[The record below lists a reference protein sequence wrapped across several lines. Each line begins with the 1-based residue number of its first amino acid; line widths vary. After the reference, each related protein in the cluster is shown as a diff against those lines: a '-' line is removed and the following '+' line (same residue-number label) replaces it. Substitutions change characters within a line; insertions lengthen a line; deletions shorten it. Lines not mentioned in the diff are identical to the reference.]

1 MPKNFKLDLPRLIV
15 LVLLGAN
22 LIVGW
27 FVYAPFGGSAEEM
40 AARLRALRTQARDRG
55 NALERTR
62 QLTAK
67 MDRGRNEGDQ
77 FLNTYFLIRS
87 TTYSTVVDE
96 LSGMAKRAGVK
107 VREHGF
113 VEDPVEGSNDLS
125 MLSVNGNY
133 EGTYADLLHFL
144 QEVDQAPR
152 LLIIEAVS
160 ASPQQ
165 GTGVLNINLRA
176 NTFVREAPL
185 PVLAQSPGGAR

>member
-15 LVLLGAN
+15 LVLLGLN
-22 LIVGW
+22 LVAGW
-27 FVYAPFGGSAEEM
+27 FVYAPWGGSAGEM
-40 AARLRALRTQARDRG
+40 EAQLRALRSQARDR
-55 NALERTR
+55 NSSLERTR
-62 QLTAK
+62 QLTAN
-67 MDRGRNEGDQ
+67 MDRGRSEGDQ
-77 FLNTYFLIRS
+77 FLTTYFLNRS

-113 VEDPVEGSNDLS
+113 IEDPVEGSNELS

-144 QEVDQAPR
+144 QEVDKAPR

-165 GTGVLNINLRA
+165 GTGVLNINMRA
-176 NTFVREAPL
+176 NTFVREAAL
-185 PVLAQSPGGAR
+185 PVLAQNPGGAR

>member
-15 LVLLGAN
+15 LVLLGLN
-22 LIVGW
+22 LVAGW
-27 FVYAPFGGSAEEM
+27 FVYAPFGGSAGEM
-40 AARLRALRTQARDRG
+40 EAQLGSLRTQARDRSSS
-55 NALERTR
+55 LERTR
-62 QLTAK
+62 QLTTK
-67 MDRGRNEGDQ
+67 MDRGRSEGDQ
-77 FLNTYFLIRS
+77 FLSTYFLNRS

-96 LSGMAKRAGVK
+96 LSGMARRAGVK

-113 VEDPVEGSNDLS
+113 IEDPVEGSNELS

-144 QEVDQAPR
+144 QEVDKAPR

-165 GTGVLNINLRA
+165 GTGVLNINMRA
-176 NTFVREAPL
+176 NTFVREAAL
-185 PVLAQSPGGAR
+185 PVLAQNPGGAR

>member
-15 LVLLGAN
+15 LVLLGLN
-22 LIVGW
+22 LVAGW
-27 FVYAPFGGSAEEM
+27 FVYAPWGGSAGEM
-40 AARLRALRTQARDRG
+40 EAQLRALRSQARDR
-55 NALERTR
+55 NSSLERTR

-67 MDRGRNEGDQ
+67 MDRGRSEGDQ
-77 FLNTYFLIRS
+77 FLTTYFLNRS
-87 TTYSTVVDE
+87 PTYSTVVDE

-113 VEDPVEGSNDLS
+113 IEDPVEGSNELS

-144 QEVDQAPR
+144 QEVDKAPR

-165 GTGVLNINLRA
+165 GTGVLNINMRA
-176 NTFVREAPL
+176 NTFVREAAL
-185 PVLAQSPGGAR
+185 PVLAQNPGGAR

>member
-15 LVLLGAN
+15 LVLLGLN
-22 LIVGW
+22 LVAGW
-27 FVYAPFGGSAEEM
+27 FVYAPWGGSAGEM
-40 AARLRALRTQARDRG
+40 EAQLRALRTQARDRSG
-55 NALERTR
+55 SLERTR

-67 MDRGRNEGDQ
+67 MDRGRSEGDQ
-77 FLNTYFLIRS
+77 VLSTSFLNRS
-87 TTYSTVVDE
+87 PTYSTVVDE

-113 VEDPVEGSNDLS
+113 IEDPVEGSNELS

-144 QEVDQAPR
+144 QEVDKAPR

-165 GTGVLNINLRA
+165 GTGVLNINMRA
-176 NTFVREAPL
+176 NTFVREAAL
-185 PVLAQSPGGAR
+185 PVLAQNPGGAR

>member
-15 LVLLGAN
+15 LVLLGLN
-22 LIVGW
+22 LVAGW
-27 FVYAPFGGSAEEM
+27 FVYAPWGGSAGEM
-40 AARLRALRTQARDRG
+40 EAQLRALRSQARDR
-55 NALERTR
+55 NSSLERTR

-67 MDRGRNEGDQ
+67 MDRGRSEGDQ
-77 FLNTYFLIRS
+77 FLTTYFLNRS

-113 VEDPVEGSNDLS
+113 IEDPVEGSNELS

-144 QEVDQAPR
+144 QEVDKAPR

-165 GTGVLNINLRA
+165 GTGVLNINMRA
-176 NTFVREAPL
+176 NTFVREAAL
-185 PVLAQSPGGAR
+185 PVLAQNPGGAR